1 MPNQIDLIASYWT
14 ICGKT
19 KLAGGLDLEGSPIEF
34 PLRVEAARRVG
45 YCGVGLQYTDLLKV
59 IGRYEH
65 TGIASILADNGMKYF
80 EVEFLTD
87 WFADGERRRRSDAVR
102 RDLLLAAEKTG
113 ARHIKIG
120 GDMEGR
126 SVPIDRMVETFAAL
140 CDEAANAGTKVVIE
154 ILPWSNIADIATGLA
169 VVAGADKSNGALLF
183 DIWHVARGDIAYED
197 MASVPRKFIDYVEI
211 NDAAARLVGTLLEDT
226 VMRRRLC
233 GEGDLDIHRFLRC
246 VKATGYDGPFG
257 VEIISTEQRNRPLGE
272 AAALSHSTALAQFEG
287 IYT

>member
-1 MPNQIDLIASYWT
+1 MPSRIDLIASYWT

-34 PLRVEAARRVG
+34 PHRVEAARRVG

-59 IGRYEH
+59 VGRHGH

-87 WFADGERRRRSDAVR
+87 WFADGERRRQSDAVR
-102 RDLLLAAEKTG
+102 RDLLLAAERTR

-126 SVPIDRMVETFAAL
+126 AVPIDRMVETFATL

-154 ILPWSNIADIATGLA
+154 ILPWSNIADLRTGLA
-169 VVAGADKSNGALLF
+169 VVAGANKSNGALLF
-183 DIWHVARGDIAYED
+183 DIWHVSRGNISYED
-197 MASVPRKFIDYVEI
+197 MASVPRKFIDYIEI
-211 NDAAARLVGTLLEDT
+211 NDAAARPVDTLLEDT
-226 VMRRRLC
+226 VMRRKLC
-233 GEGDLDIHRFLRC
+233 GEGDLDVRRFLRC

-257 VEIISTEQRNRPLGE
+257 VEIISVEQRNRSLDE
-272 AAALSHSTALAQFEG
+272 AAALSYSTALAQFAD